1 MLNEFALAPDVLAA
15 TAEWMRCEGEAE
27 RWGQR
32 RMSGRNKRK
41 LNVGDGVPFVAVAVI
56 IGTGTVAVIAVLVGM
71 VVAALVGMV
80 VAVLVAVFVGMLV
93 GIGVAAGVIVAA
105 VLSALPAELLTRTQY
120 CAVAVTLRTLNVLLV
135 APLTG
140 WLVSPDAPRYHW

>member
-1 MLNEFALAPDVLAA
+1 
-15 TAEWMRCEGEAE
+15 
-27 RWGQR
+27 
-32 RMSGRNKRK
+32 MSGRNKRK
-41 LNVGDGVPFVAVAVI
+41 LNVGVGVPFVAVAVI
-56 IGTGTVAVIAVLVGM
+56 GGTVLVAVIAVLVGMVVAALVGM

-120 CAVAVTLRTLNVLLV
+120 CAVVVTLRTLNVLLV